1 MLIFTVQ
8 KQSNLLGS
16 SQPTKQYKIDNNNKF
31 SQSKHVQNSVQ
42 SGQILSQQLS
52 SLKTSR
58 QRLFLSPQYN
68 KRVLHVKFLNARP
81 TLHKPYKAFASV
93 LHQISNLSPSARVCI
108 SDTTPMLTLYLSL
121 NVQITE
127 F

>member
-42 SGQILSQQLS
+42 SDQILSQQLS

-81 TLHKPYKAFASV
+81 VPSHGASRRR
-93 LHQISNLSPSARVCI
+93 LGDNI
-108 SDTTPMLTLYLSL
+108 
-121 NVQITE
+121 
-127 F
+127 

>member
-31 SQSKHVQNSVQ
+31 SQSKHLQNSAQ
-42 SGQILSQQLS
+42 SDQIISQQLS

-68 KRVLHVKFLNARP
+68 KRILCKVSQRP
-81 TLHKPYKAFASV
+81 SITPPHRSSRFHRGDDRIRIPLREDI
-93 LHQISNLSPSARVCI
+93 IS
-108 SDTTPMLTLYLSL
+108 
-121 NVQITE
+121 
-127 F
+127 